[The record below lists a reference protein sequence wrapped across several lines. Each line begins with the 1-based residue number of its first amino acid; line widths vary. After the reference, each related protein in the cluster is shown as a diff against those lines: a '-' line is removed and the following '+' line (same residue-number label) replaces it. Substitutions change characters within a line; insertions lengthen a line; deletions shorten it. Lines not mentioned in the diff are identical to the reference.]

1 MNNHLSSN
9 HQPAE
14 ILTEIRRRGEPT
26 FGEESSFHPLEE
38 IVAQIDSSVSLTQ
51 AEQVPAKTA
60 DQTATKTRQEKYF
73 IFSLSGGSYAVPIS
87 HMQEVGTILRTTP
100 LPGTP
105 VWLKGLSSLRGTIIS
120 IVDCGA
126 YFHLQRNVSLN
137 DCRLCV
143 VSTKGNDVTTG
154 LIVDRIEGML
164 YCDESQIRAPGEF
177 VQDRVS
183 PWLNG
188 VYEHEGRLVNMLN
201 VERLLHSLDSIF

>member
-1 MNNHLSSN
+1 
-9 HQPAE
+9 
-14 ILTEIRRRGEPT
+14 
-26 FGEESSFHPLEE
+26 
-38 IVAQIDSSVSLTQ
+38 
-51 AEQVPAKTA
+51 
-60 DQTATKTRQEKYF
+60 
-73 IFSLSGGSYAVPIS
+73 
-87 HMQEVGTILRTTP
+87 MQEVGTILRTTP
-100 LPGTP
+100 LPGAP

-126 YFHLQRNVSLN
+126 YFHLQRNASLN
-137 DCRLCV
+137 ECRLCV
-143 VSTKGNDVTTG
+143 VSTEGNGITTG

-164 YCDESQIRAPGEF
+164 YCDESRIRAPGEL